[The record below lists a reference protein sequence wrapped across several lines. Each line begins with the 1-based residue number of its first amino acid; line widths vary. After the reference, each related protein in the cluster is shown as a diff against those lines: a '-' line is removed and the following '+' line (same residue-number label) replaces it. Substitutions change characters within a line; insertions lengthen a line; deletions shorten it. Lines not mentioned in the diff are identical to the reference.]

1 MPIVDLSHTL
11 EHGTRTYP
19 GFPPMSISDFWDH
32 DNEGWQISQ
41 VTFVSSSGTYLD
53 APLHRYSDG
62 QSVAE
67 LSLDSCANLPGV
79 KIVTS
84 ESKIE
89 DSVVSIPPERLS
101 GRAVLIQT
109 DWSRNWGT
117 SRYRDQGDHP
127 GLGQAA
133 VDHLIAAGVALVG
146 IDSLNIDY
154 LATEED
160 DVFGHDGFLRE
171 GIPIVEQL
179 TNLSALPMDGFRF
192 FAAPLPFQRTGSC
205 PVRAFAITSEA

>member
-1 MPIVDLSHTL
+1 MPIVDLSHSL
-11 EHGTRTYP
+11 AHGTRTYP
-19 GFPPMSISDFWDH
+19 MFPPMSISDFWNH

-53 APLHRYSDG
+53 APLHRFSDG
-62 QSVAE
+62 ESVAE
-67 LSLDSCANLPGV
+67 LSLDSCTDLPGL

-89 DSVVSIPPERLS
+89 ESVVSIHPESLI

-109 DWSRNWGT
+109 GWSDHWGKPE
-117 SRYRDQGDHP
+117 YRDQGSHP

-133 VDHLIAAGVALVG
+133 VDHLIAAGAALVG

-154 LATEED
+154 LATERD
-160 DVFGHDGFLRE
+160 DVFGHNGFLRA

-179 TNLSALPMDGFRF
+179 TNLSALPVDNFRF
-192 FAAPLPFQRTGSC
+192 FAAPLPFELTGSC
-205 PVRAFAITSEA
+205 PVRAFAIISGS

>member
-1 MPIVDLSHTL
+1 
-11 EHGTRTYP
+11 
-19 GFPPMSISDFWDH
+19 MSISDFWDH

-53 APLHRYSDG
+53 APLHRHRDG

-67 LSLDSCANLPGV
+67 LSLDSCADLPGM

-84 ESKIE
+84 ESKIDE
-89 DSVVSIPPERLS
+89 SVVSVHPDRLA

-109 DWSRNWGT
+109 GWSDHWGT
-117 SRYRDQGDHP
+117 SAYREHGSHP

-133 VDHLIAAGVALVG
+133 VDYLIAAGVALVG

-154 LATEED
+154 LATDQD
-160 DVFGHDGFLRE
+160 DVFGHNGFLRA

-179 TNLSALPMDGFRF
+179 TNLSVLPTDDFRF
-192 FAAPLPFQRTGSC
+192 FAAPLPFRGTGSC
-205 PVRAFAITSEA
+205 PVRAFAITSES